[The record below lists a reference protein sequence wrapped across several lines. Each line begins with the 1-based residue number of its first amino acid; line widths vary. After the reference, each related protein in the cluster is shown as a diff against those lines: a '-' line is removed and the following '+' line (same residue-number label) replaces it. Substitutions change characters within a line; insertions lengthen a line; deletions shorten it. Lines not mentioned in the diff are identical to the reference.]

1 MRNFT
6 FRLQSILDIRRHQ
19 EDQCRLEL
27 GEVVSRKSMIEGEIL
42 TRRTMRTTNLTV
54 LPGEST
60 AIDLVYRNLQAAY
73 ALRLEREIVAL
84 EKQLVQV
91 EQERLEA
98 ATRYQ
103 RARQKAEA
111 LEKLRERRHAGFKV
125 LRKREEQLRLDDS
138 AIHLRRNSGHAV
150 Q

>member
-1 MRNFT
+1 MRSFT

-19 EDQCRLEL
+19 EDQRRLEL
-27 GEVVSRKSMIEGEIL
+27 GEVVSRKSMIEAEIRARSG
-42 TRRTMRTTNLTV
+42 TRTTVLTV
-54 LPGEST
+54 LPGET
-60 AIDLVYRNLQAAY
+60 ASVDLAYRSLQAAY
-73 ALRLEREIVAL
+73 ALRLEREIAAL
-84 EKQLVQV
+84 EEQLVQV

-103 RARQKAEA
+103 QARQKAQA

-125 LRKREEQLRLDDS
+125 TRKREEQLRLDDS